1 MPNGVEE
8 IKKAMYS
15 TKNLPITATE
25 EIISYEYY
33 SYLPLSTTGT
43 ELQFF
48 GYTIGQ
54 PIPGSTARATKKHT
68 NMTQPNQI
76 PAPYSFLLREI
87 TCDVIPASSTIS
99 SGNFIADYYK
109 IVNEGYFELQIGSK
123 VYQDGRL
130 LKLAPKS
137 KLLGFAAIYGGS
149 GANQR
154 ELVALSGET
163 YKIRPEG
170 ITLMSGLTFNFV
182 VKFDTAPGISAE
194 TGILITFWGF
204 LKRPAQ

>member
-1 MPNGVEE
+1 MPNGAEE
-8 IKKAMYS
+8 IKKAMYN

-25 EIISYEYY
+25 ELISYEYY

-54 PIPGSTARATKKHT
+54 LIPGTTTRATKKHT

-76 PAPYSFLLREI
+76 PAPYSFLLKEI
-87 TCDVIPASSTIS
+87 TCDIIPDASTIS
-99 SGNFIADYYK
+99 GGAFIDDYYK
-109 IVNEGYFELQIGSK
+109 IVTEGYFEFQIGSK

-137 KLLGFAAIYGGS
+137 KLLGFAAIDGGS
-149 GANQR
+149 ALAQR

-163 YKIRPEG
+163 YKIKPEG
-170 ITLMSGLTFNFV
+170 ITLPSGLTFNFV
-182 VKFDTAPGISAE
+182 VKFDTAPGISAD
-194 TGILITFWGF
+194 TGILITFWGY